1 MQTNYTIRA
10 AQPADAAVCVPIII
24 DTIGSIAYTLSGS
37 QDKQITLQVLTHFF
51 EQPANRISYQNCL
64 VIEVSGQ
71 IVGVLVA
78 YHGSQTNTLDQPYI
92 DHILHTT
99 KQQVTI
105 TKEAQDDEYY
115 LDTIGILP
123 NYRGKGYGTVLIGAF
138 EKQAAQL
145 GYSKLALLV
154 SQKNEGAYKLYQRLG
169 YVADYDIIF
178 SGYHFWHLVKWQ

>member
-10 AQPADAAVCVPIII
+10 AQSTDATACVPIII
-24 DTIGSIAYTLSGS
+24 DTIGSIAHTLSGS

-51 EQPANRISYQNCL
+51 EQPANRISYQNCW
-64 VIEVSGQ
+64 VIEVLGQ

-92 DHILHTT
+92 DRILHTT